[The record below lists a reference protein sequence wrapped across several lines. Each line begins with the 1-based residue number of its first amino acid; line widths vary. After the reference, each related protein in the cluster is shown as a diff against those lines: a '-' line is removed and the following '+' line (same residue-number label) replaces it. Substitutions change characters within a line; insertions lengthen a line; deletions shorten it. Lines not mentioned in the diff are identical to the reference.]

1 MGKASLLAAV
11 MILACGIAEAQ
22 QAASVK
28 SRAVS
33 VTMFQEAL
41 RSPNAAGVVPRDLL
55 EMCGLTRVE
64 GYTLDR
70 ANADVVIFGK
80 ADPTAPPLHTE
91 DFVIALRSAWLKYAW
106 KEAKTRYYSNPGC
119 SIDPDPA
126 VVRRLSEIG
135 AQIGATSSPEEM
147 EGLLKQWCEVSKQ
160 PQSVR
165 VKGVPRD
172 SHFAAVMVQ
181 ADYELKR
188 LVDGSV
194 TVETPGVTS
203 LVDRM
208 MAAAKEDLAQG
219 RDLRGPVNSMSRF
232 WFFPGQ
238 GKYGLDGDTVTLLA
252 CPVTLLTEEE
262 YLSESG
268 VAGKGRPEPTAR
280 QFAESFGAHYAA
292 IAQEKPIYQELEGL
306 FRLVTLARLM
316 KYQQVK
322 VDLRCFLDRFP
333 VSPTETPRTLPGVCR
348 VRRFAQNKET
358 EAGTQTSYLWMPSC
372 GGVSM
377 DVKIKSSDFVKTKRS
392 SSRRGGAAS
401 GKSKGPAP
409 SGTASP
415 SRQDGNAA
423 LKSRPSSRS
432 LYWDY

>member
-1 MGKASLLAAV
+1 
-11 MILACGIAEAQ
+11 
-22 QAASVK
+22 
-28 SRAVS
+28 
-33 VTMFQEAL
+33 MFQETL
-41 RSPNAAGVVPRDLL
+41 RSPNASGQIPRDLL
-55 EMCGLTRVE
+55 EMCGLTRIE

-70 ANADVVIFGK
+70 ANADLVIFGK
-80 ADPTAPPLHTE
+80 VDPTAPPLYTE
-91 DFVIALRSAWLKYAW
+91 DFAIALRSAWLKYAQVQGR
-106 KEAKTRYYSNPGC
+106 TRYYSNPGC

-135 AQIGATSSPEEM
+135 AQIGATQSSKEI
-147 EGLLKQWCEVSKQ
+147 EGLLKQWCKVSKQ
-160 PQSVR
+160 PQAVR

-194 TVETPGVTS
+194 TLETPGVTS

-208 MAAAKEDLAQG
+208 MAAAKEDLARG
-219 RDLRGPVNSMSRF
+219 RGLRGPADSMSRF

-238 GKYGLDGDTVTLLA
+238 GRYGLDGDTVALLQ

-262 YLSESG
+262 YLSGSG

-280 QFAESFGAHYAA
+280 RFAESFGAHYAA
-292 IAQEKPIYQELEGL
+292 IAREKTIYQELEGL
-306 FRLVTLARLM
+306 FRFVTMAKLM

-322 VDLRCFLDRFP
+322 VDLRYFLDRLP
-333 VSPTETPRTLPGVCR
+333 VSPTETPRQLPGVCR
-348 VRRFAQNKET
+348 VRRLTQSRET
-358 EAGTQTSYLWMPSC
+358 EAGMQTAYLWMPSC

-377 DVKIKSSDFVKTKRS
+377 DVKIKRSDFVRSKRS

-401 GKSKGPAP
+401 GKS
-409 SGTASP
+409 TAKSP
-415 SRQDGNAA
+415 A
-423 LKSRPSSRS
+423 LKSRPSSKS

>member
-1 MGKASLLAAV
+1 MKRALVAAIVISALLACWCAQ
-11 MILACGIAEAQ
+11 AQ
-22 QAASVK
+22 QSPRVR

-55 EMCGLTRVE
+55 AMCGLTRVE

-80 ADPTAPPLHTE
+80 VDPTAPPLHTE
-91 DFVIALRSAWLKYAW
+91 DFAIALRSAWLKYAW

-126 VVRRLSEIG
+126 VVRQLSEIG
-135 AQIGATSSPEEM
+135 AQIGATQSPEEM
-147 EGLLKQWCEVSKQ
+147 EPLLAQWCEVSKQ
-160 PQSVR
+160 PQGVR

-194 TVETPGVTS
+194 TLQTPGVTS

-219 RDLRGPVNSMSRF
+219 RDLRGPRNTMSRF

-280 QFAESFGAHYAA
+280 QFAEGFGAHYTA

-306 FRLVTLARLM
+306 FRFVTLAKLM
-316 KYQQVK
+316 KYQNVK
-322 VDLRCFLDRFP
+322 VDLCYFLDKFP
-333 VSPTETPRTLPGVCR
+333 VSPTQTPRQLSGICR
-348 VRRFAQNKET
+348 VRRFTQNKET
-358 EAGTQTSYLWMPSC
+358 RGGTQTSYLWMPSC

-377 DVKIKSSDFVKTKRS
+377 DVKIKPSDFVKTKRS

-401 GKSKGPAP
+401 GKS
-409 SGTASP
+409 TAKSP
-415 SRQDGNAA
+415 A

-432 LYWDY
+432 LSWDY